1 MKTIYLDCGMGAAGD
16 MLTAALI
23 ELLPNPDEMLK
34 RLNEL
39 PLPGIVFQREKIER
53 SGITGTHMHVFV
65 NGEEEGVGAEHAHG
79 HAHEHAH
86 GHEHSHAS
94 LGDITDLING
104 LPISGQVKKDA
115 VAVFNMLAQAESTVH
130 GRPVTDIHFHEVGT
144 MDAVA
149 DITAVCMIMEALA
162 PDAVYASPVHVGSG
176 HVRCAHGL
184 LPVPAPATAEI
195 LKGIP
200 IYGGS
205 IQGELCT
212 PTGAALLKHF
222 VKSFGDMPQISIE
235 KTGYGMGTKE
245 FGPLNCVRAFLGT
258 AADKK
263 DTICHLSCNVDDMT
277 AEEIAFAAET
287 ILSAGA
293 RDVYTVPLGMK
304 KNRPGTMI
312 CVICDVDRSNEMAAL
327 MFKHTSTVGIRRI
340 LTGRYVLDRRETIAD
355 TKYGPVRIKHSQGYG
370 TEREKME
377 YEDLARI
384 AREQGRSIVEIRREL
399 GSEG

>member
-23 ELLPNPDEMLK
+23 ELLPDPEDMVK

-39 PLPGIVFQREKIER
+39 PLPGIVFKRERILR
-53 SGITGTHMHVFV
+53 SGITGTHMRVFIH
-65 NGEEEGVGAEHAHG
+65 GDEEGSETA
-79 HAHEHAH
+79 
-86 GHEHSHAS
+86 HEHSHRHNHTAP
-94 LGDITDLING
+94 GDIEKLIRSLPVSDKVKDDATAVYDL
-104 LPISGQVKKDA
+104 
-115 VAVFNMLAQAESTVH
+115 LAQAESTVH

-144 MDAVA
+144 LDAVA
-149 DITAVCMIMEALA
+149 DITAVCMIIEALS

-176 HVRCAHGL
+176 YVRCSHGM
-184 LPVPAPATAEI
+184 LPVPAPATAEL

-205 IQGELCT
+205 VQGELCT

-222 VKSFGDMPQISIE
+222 VNSFGDMPQFSIE
-235 KTGYGMGTKE
+235 KTGYGLGMKE
-245 FGPLNCVRAFLGT
+245 FDRLNCVRAFLGST
-258 AADKK
+258 AERQ

-277 AEEIAFAAET
+277 AEEIAFATET
-287 ILSAGA
+287 ILAAGA

-312 CVICDVDRSNEMAAL
+312 CVICDPDRDKEMASL
-327 MFKHTSTVGIRRI
+327 IFRHTSTVGIRRL
-340 LTGRYVLDRRETIAD
+340 LTDRYVLDRYETVRE
-355 TKYGPVRIKHSQGYG
+355 TKYGPVRVKHSSGYG
-370 TEREKME
+370 ADREKTE

-384 AREQGRSIVEIRREL
+384 AREQGKSIVEIRTEL
-399 GSEG
+399 GSER